1 MAKKSNNDQDKN
13 SVKSQNKGIKASRI
27 PKVSMPK
34 IGKKSS
40 WRGFVI
46 YAILGVLLFAFLTLT
61 TNPAERFAQEKP
73 LSEVISDIKADRV
86 EKIEVDG
93 DKLNVD
99 LKDTGQYV
107 ARKEEGQSFF
117 SALEAAQVDPTK
129 TTITIKD
136 RTFSQLWVT
145 ILTTFLPL
153 ILIVVFFFFIFR
165 QAREG
170 ASSIFSFG
178 QSKARQFTRDM
189 SKVTF
194 ADVAGV
200 DEAKQ
205 ELQEIVDFL
214 KHPEKY
220 RAIGART
227 PKGAL

>member
-1 MAKKSNNDQDKN
+1 MAKKSKESSN
-13 SVKSQNKGIKASRI
+13 SNQEQTKKSAIGPIPKASI
-27 PKVSMPK
+27 PKMQMPK

-46 YAILGVLLFAFLTLT
+46 YALLGVLLFAFLTLT

-129 TTITIKD
+129 TTITVKD
-136 RTFSQLWVT
+136 RTFSQVWVT

-153 ILIVVFFFFIFR
+153 ILIAVFFLFIFR
-165 QAREG
+165 QASEG

-178 QSKARQFTRDM
+178 QSRARQFTRDM
-189 SKVTF
+189 ANVTF

-205 ELQEIVDFL
+205 EL
-214 KHPEKY
+214 
-220 RAIGART
+220 
-227 PKGAL
+227 

>member
-1 MAKKSNNDQDKN
+1 MPTLTSFNMAKN
-13 SVKSQNKGIKASRI
+13 SKDTQQAKPPDRGIKAPQI
-27 PKVSMPK
+27 PKVSIPK
-34 IGKKSS
+34 MGAKSS

-61 TNPAERFAQEKP
+61 TNPAGRFAQEKP
-73 LSEVISDIKADRV
+73 ISEVISDIKADRV

-99 LKDTGQYV
+99 LKDNGQYID
-107 ARKEEGQSFF
+107 RKEEGQSFF

-129 TTITIKD
+129 TTIIIKD
-136 RTFSQLWVT
+136 RTFSQVWVT

-178 QSKARQFTRDM
+178 QSRAR
-189 SKVTF
+189 
-194 ADVAGV
+194 
-200 DEAKQ
+200 
-205 ELQEIVDFL
+205 
-214 KHPEKY
+214 
-220 RAIGART
+220 
-227 PKGAL
+227 